1 MSTVFEYRNI
11 IKDARAK
18 IAELEEKIVKLRK
31 KQTRVDNKY
40 GSCKSFTELS
50 ANLQKSI
57 QFDKAIAKIKTEI
70 DETDNLVYRTDKL
83 LIAAYNVSDDWH
95 PVGW

>member
-31 KQTRVDNKY
+31 KQTRLDNKY
-40 GSCKSFTELS
+40 GSCNSFAELS
-50 ANLQKSI
+50 ANMRESTRL
-57 QFDKAIAKIKTEI
+57 DKAIAEIKTEI
-70 DETDNLVYRTDKL
+70 SELNKLIYRTDKL
-83 LIAAYNVSDDWH
+83 LIAAYNTSTNMQ
-95 PVGW
+95 PIGW